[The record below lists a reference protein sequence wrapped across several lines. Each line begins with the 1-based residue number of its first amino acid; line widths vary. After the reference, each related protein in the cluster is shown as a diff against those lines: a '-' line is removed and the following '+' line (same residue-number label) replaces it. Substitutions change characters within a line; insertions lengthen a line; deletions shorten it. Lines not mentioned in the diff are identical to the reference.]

1 MSIML
6 IEIKKTDEK
15 LEKINNQRRK
25 WLIASSI
32 VFIGII
38 FLIFAWDWLD
48 RLDSSIVWWIIIS
61 CMLIISM
68 NWWYWTMK
76 VIRQL
81 IHHQK
86 LEFNLLSD
94 IITEIKSIKENLE
107 KIKH

>member
-6 IEIKKTDEK
+6 IEIKKTDEE

-32 VFIGII
+32 VFVGII
-38 FLIFAWDWLD
+38 SLIFTWEWLNH
-48 RLDSSIVWWIIIS
+48 LDSKIVWWMITSI
-61 CMLIISM
+61 MLIISI

-81 IHHQK
+81 IYHQK
-86 LEFNLLSD
+86 LEFTLLSD
-94 IITEIKSIKENLE
+94 IIIEIKSIKKDLD
-107 KIKH
+107 KVKH

>member
-1 MSIML
+1 ML
-6 IEIKKTDEK
+6 IEIKKTDEE

-32 VFIGII
+32 VFVGII
-38 FLIFAWDWLD
+38 SLIFTWEWLNH
-48 RLDSSIVWWIIIS
+48 LDSKIVWWMITSI
-61 CMLIISM
+61 MLIISI

-81 IHHQK
+81 IYHQK

-94 IITEIKSIKENLE
+94 IIIEIKSIKKDLD
-107 KIKH
+107 KVKH